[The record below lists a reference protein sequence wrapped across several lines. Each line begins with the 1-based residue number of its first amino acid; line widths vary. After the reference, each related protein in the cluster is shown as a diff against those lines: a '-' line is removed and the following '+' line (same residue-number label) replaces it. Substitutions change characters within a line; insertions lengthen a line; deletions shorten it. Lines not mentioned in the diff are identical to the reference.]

1 MQENPGPVRVS
12 PKEGHENDQKAG
24 TSLCKNDERV
34 GVKPGE
40 EKALEDLISAF

>member
-40 EKALEDLISAF
+40 QKALEDLISVF